1 MQYHSMGTSALLAL
15 LISAGL
21 ATAQTTTTTTST
33 TIFETALTTGIVGW
47 APATQT
53 AQVNALNVT
62 TVVAVAA
69 TSSTGTTA
77 TTTTTCTVE
86 LEFVDAQNNVLK
98 SAQVSNI
105 AQGTAASLTLKL
117 ADLSTATN
125 ALRVSIRAVV
135 KYNPFVSGPIIGG
148 IGPTIPVSST
158 STCSVMPTLELFDTA
173 TGATQTFTSE
183 TRVSGSAVVPLLI
196 SSTVVN

>member
-62 TVVAVAA
+62 TSVAVAG
-69 TSSTGTTA
+69 TLGTGTTS
-77 TTTTTCTVE
+77 TTTPTCPME

-98 SAQVSNI
+98 SAQVSNV
-105 AQGTAASLTLKL
+105 APGTAASLTLKL
-117 ADLSTATN
+117 ADLSTAAN
-125 ALRVSIRAVV
+125 ALRISIRAVV
-135 KYNPFVSGPIIGG
+135 KYNPFVSGPIVGG
-148 IGPTIPVSST
+148 IGPAIPVSLT
-158 STCSVMPTLELFDTA
+158 SACSVMPTLELFDTA
-173 TGATQTFTSE
+173 TGVTQTLAGE
-183 TRVSGSAVVPLLI
+183 TRTSGAVVVPLL
-196 SSTVVN
+196 SPTPVVN